1 MKNHT
6 KQIVRSASE
15 RRLPYMPFENTN
27 TLLHQAMKALQDV
40 HDEYDGTIRVK
51 LPRVPPEPT
60 LEGLRRMKLDR
71 LMNNVVAHINSGKI
85 DCARSLYH
93 YFVDEFRQEMRPN
106 LDLPPLSIR
115 QQRLDLPPQ
124 DLLITIINSAKVAE
138 QYHAKGLSS
147 GWDDLDASVQLDVM
161 KSVAESLASLELT
174 KLGAIRLNQ
183 LANLITNTGGW
194 QEGRRSERRAWT
206 QAEVDE
212 AVPVV
217 VKRDDCVNLLMRF
230 EYFLKRCFPSIIMPH
245 WERPSSIME
254 MTEEEILTE
263 LYADFRNDYLIFSG
277 IRGIVSIAHQRPVTQ
292 AEALAQYDRLW
303 RPYGLKLQEI
313 INTHVDQ
320 NAPPDQKLQQ
330 LRVAVTTSYQYAQK
344 YVDEEQLMLISRLAK
359 LLQYRSDLTWEDIER
374 KAVSEKS
381 AT

>member
-6 KQIVRSASE
+6 KPIVRPASE

-27 TLLHQAMKALQDV
+27 TLLHQAMNVLQDV
-40 HDEYDGTIRVK
+40 HDEYDDTIRVK

-60 LEGLRRMKLDR
+60 LEGRRRMKLDR

-85 DCARSLYH
+85 DCARNLYH
-93 YFVDEFRQEMRPN
+93 YFVDEFRQEMQPN
-106 LDLPPLSIR
+106 LDLPALSVS
-115 QQRLDLPPQ
+115 QQHLDLPPQ

-147 GWDDLDASVQLDVM
+147 GWDDLDFSVQLDVM
-161 KSVAESLASLELT
+161 KSVAELLASLELT

-194 QEGRRSERRAWT
+194 QEGRSSERRAWT

-212 AVPVV
+212 AVSIV
-217 VKRDDCVNLLMRF
+217 VKRDDCVSLLMRF

-263 LYADFRNDYLIFSG
+263 LYADLRNDYLIISG
-277 IRGIVSIAHQRPVTQ
+277 IRGIVSISRQRPMTQ
-292 AEALAQYDRLW
+292 EEMLAQYHRQW

-313 INTHVDQ
+313 INTYVDQ

-344 YVDEEQLMLISRLAK
+344 DVDEEQLMLISRLAK
-359 LLQYRSDLTWEDIER
+359 LLQYRSDLTWEDIEQ
-374 KAVSEKS
+374 KTVSEKS